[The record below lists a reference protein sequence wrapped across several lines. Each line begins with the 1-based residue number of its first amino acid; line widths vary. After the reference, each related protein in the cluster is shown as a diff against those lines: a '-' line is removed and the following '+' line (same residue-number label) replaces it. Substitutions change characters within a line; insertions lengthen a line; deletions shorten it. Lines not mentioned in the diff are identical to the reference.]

1 MVAPLL
7 SRERT
12 ASEGKDAVVFSYRIV
27 RQQNIV
33 LQEFCGTV
41 GIVDLRDAAIRVSN
55 DPLYRGRMN
64 ILMDLRAAELRISY
78 EEIIEYTTFL
88 TRFGPIA
95 RQAVVVSRYLE
106 FGLAR
111 MFEQLSENL
120 IERDELKVFFDMR
133 AAVNWLGYSITSESQ
148 DVAPFVIAMS
158 T

>member
-1 MVAPLL
+1 MKGMQ
-7 SRERT
+7 RT
-12 ASEGKDAVVFSYRIV
+12 ASEGKDAVAFNYRIV
-27 RQQNIV
+27 KQQNIV

-41 GIVDLRDAAIRVSN
+41 GIVDLRDAAMRVSK
-55 DPLYRGRMN
+55 DPLYRERMN

-78 EEIIEYTTFL
+78 EETIEYTGFL

-120 IERDELKVFFDMR
+120 IEREELKVFFDMR
-133 AAVNWLGYSITSESQ
+133 AAASWLGYSSASESQ
-148 DVAPFVIAMS
+148 DTAQLFSAVS
-158 T
+158 S